1 MWKREIRKTCK
12 IISVLLLVSGL
23 TACGGE
29 YAGTTEGEAVSG
41 SAVSG
46 DAVSG
51 GVIREEAVS
60 GGALQEEAPKD
71 SYRFATDTNYYCDP
85 EQGDI
90 AIWQY
95 RLDAT
100 KKKVIPLPHKDA
112 YCSELICVEDGF
124 LYYYIDLKIKGED
137 SPASKIFRVP
147 VRKDKDGYDVVDM
160 NEREEILS
168 DEKHILTHGVYMTS
182 RYICYLRTD
191 WWTDEWCGRG
201 EVVKY
206 DRKTGR
212 KLPVETLP
220 MDISE
225 EMELDDLEF
234 AGYGDMVFVIS
245 TDEVCFQKLDETK
258 WDKIKRK
265 AFYYVVYNENA
276 IFDVDGNKRYTD
288 IYKYDLAA
296 RQWQSYIS
304 EKELSEAVNTALGSG
319 KAEQME
325 CRVDHMSC
333 QGDRIYIQV
342 IATWREG
349 EVTHFKTLFFSKGDE
364 DRTVCYEKELAECVR
379 SHVTV
384 NEGKLVDDMGD
395 GKPVVLEDAG
405 LRGIINGKV
414 FLSFYDYE
422 KKEGRPG
429 CYELSTGAF
438 RWLTK
443 KDAEYYELCYGTHN
457 DWYSHGYLP
466 NYYLVWSSFDDILK
480 GVFVLK

>member
-1 MWKREIRKTCK
+1 MWKREIRRTCK
-12 IISVLLLVSGL
+12 MIGVLLLVSGL

-29 YAGTTEGEAVSG
+29 YAGTAEGEAVSG

-51 GVIREEAVS
+51 DALREEAP
-60 GGALQEEAPKD
+60 ED
-71 SYRFATDTNYYCDP
+71 FYRFATDTNYYCDP
-85 EQGDI
+85 KQGDI

-100 KKKVIPLPHKDA
+100 KKKEILLPHKDA

-124 LYYYIDLKIKGED
+124 LYYYIDLKKKGED

-147 VRKDKDGYDVVDM
+147 VKKDKDGYDVLDM

-168 DEKHILTHGVYMTS
+168 DEKHIPTHGVYMTS

-191 WWTDEWCGRG
+191 WWTDECWRRG

-220 MDISE
+220 MDTSE
-225 EMELDDLEF
+225 AAEVEFDDLEF

-325 CRVDHMSC
+325 CWVDHMSC
-333 QGDRIYIQV
+333 QGDRLYIQV
-342 IATWREG
+342 IATWKEG
-349 EVTHFKTLFFSKGDE
+349 EVTHFKNLIFSKGDE
-364 DRTVCYEKELAECVR
+364 DRTVRYEKELAECVR

-384 NEGKLVDDMGD
+384 NEGKLVDMGV

-405 LRGIINGKV
+405 LRGIINGKM

-422 KKEGRPG
+422 KDEGRLG

-438 RWLTK
+438 RWLTE
-443 KDAEYYELCYGTHN
+443 KDAEYYEMCYGTHN

-466 NYYLVWSSFDDILK
+466 NYYLWSSFDNILE
-480 GVFVLK
+480 GVFVLQ